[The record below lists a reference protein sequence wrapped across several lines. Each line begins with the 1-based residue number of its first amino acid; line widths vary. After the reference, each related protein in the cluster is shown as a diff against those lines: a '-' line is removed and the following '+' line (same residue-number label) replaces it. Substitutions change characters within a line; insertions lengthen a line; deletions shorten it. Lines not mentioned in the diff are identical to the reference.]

1 MYFNDHSQLYDNA
14 YIGTAVK
21 QFKLSKD
28 SLTHQVTSK
37 ISVYRILVSHYSR
50 VQSWI
55 CKLQYTVAIL
65 QEIHLVQLSFSTNF
79 LTSWRIKI

>member
-50 VQSWI
+50 VQS
-55 CKLQYTVAIL
+55 
-65 QEIHLVQLSFSTNF
+65 
-79 LTSWRIKI
+79 